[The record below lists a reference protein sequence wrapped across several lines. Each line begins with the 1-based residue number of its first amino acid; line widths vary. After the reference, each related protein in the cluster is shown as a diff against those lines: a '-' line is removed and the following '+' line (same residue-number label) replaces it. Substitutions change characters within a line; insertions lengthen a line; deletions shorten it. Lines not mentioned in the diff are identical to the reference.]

1 MLYRKWKAELIK
13 SVAHIEA
20 HIDFDETETLED
32 NLLEQI
38 HTDVNK
44 LQKEIY
50 KHLID
55 GRKGERLRD
64 GVKAIILGEP
74 NVGKSSILNILC
86 MDFPFP

>member
-1 MLYRKWKAELIK
+1 MIK
-13 SVAHIEA
+13 SVAYIEA

-32 NLLEQI
+32 DLLEQI
-38 HTDVNK
+38 DFDIKK
-44 LQKEIY
+44 LRNEVE

-86 MDFPFP
+86 KYFNILIILL